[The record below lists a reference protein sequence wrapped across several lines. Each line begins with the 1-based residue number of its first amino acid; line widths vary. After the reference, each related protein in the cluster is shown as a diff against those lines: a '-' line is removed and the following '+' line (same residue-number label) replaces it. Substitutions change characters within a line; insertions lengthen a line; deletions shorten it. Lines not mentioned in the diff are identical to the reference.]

1 MTTVILTL
9 IGEPGKR
16 KVQQFNTEDKCL
28 EISRAMCAEFQ
39 LKTLESIINSDGN
52 KLNLNNT
59 LRDEEV
65 CMGEILVGTPQA
77 QDNSLLVDILLF
89 LKMMIKYLNLLN
101 RDGQYLSRNALH
113 ILSIF
118 FLCYFCFFF
127 FIFVNSF
134 S

>member
-65 CMGEILVGTPQA
+65 CMGEILVGTPQ
-77 QDNSLLVDILLF
+77 DKGGDSILNQ
-89 LKMMIKYLNLLN
+89 II
-101 RDGQYLSRNALH
+101 RNPV
-113 ILSIF
+113 
-118 FLCYFCFFF
+118 FCIPPLAPFR
-127 FIFVNSF
+127 
-134 S
+134 